1 MYLII
6 LFFLLFKYYF
16 YFRSPF
22 CSNDY
27 GYHKVWCWF
36 RADIPRSRQQYL
48 TYFLFYME
56 LWISMLI
63 ILVITVLVVHHLKRE
78 SRKSSLEKF
87 RNKLKYYPLVVIAI
101 WLIPTIDRIL
111 SSTIP
116 HMTTDLSE
124 VFAYFHIIALSLQGF
139 TNFFL
144 YGFDYIK
151 QLFKKSKKKTSMVRS
166 IPHENGYTQ
175 LITGEAEEQRPM
187 EIDGESYI
195 TDN

>member
-1 MYLII
+1 
-6 LFFLLFKYYF
+6 
-16 YFRSPF
+16 
-22 CSNDY
+22 
-27 GYHKVWCWF
+27 
-36 RADIPRSRQQYL
+36 
-48 TYFLFYME
+48 
-56 LWISMLI
+56 MLI
-63 ILVITVLVVHHLKRE
+63 ILVITVLVAHHLKRE

-116 HMTTDLSE
+116 NMTNDFSE

-139 TNFFL
+139 ANFFL

-151 QLFKKSKKKTSMVRS
+151 QIFKKSQKKTTMVRS
-166 IPHENGYTQ
+166 TPHENCYTQ
-175 LITGEAEEQRPM
+175 LISGEADEQRPM